1 MNLNEFFFFKV
12 FPCKNNQNHD
22 YENCYF
28 YHKIIPSDKRR
39 YLLNIPIFLKK
50 YENIQSNQNNILG
63 FNSKNNELD
72 YYIDSMSFSNKDI
85 DQELYENFNPC
96 LNLTEYKYHIF
107 NYKNR
112 ECEYYKLGFK
122 CPLNKLC
129 YNIHEREMDNSINK
143 KQFDKL
149 KEFINKVK
157 KKGIYIYL
165 SEIFDLFFFILD
177 INNSYLQKNFNETIK
192 LQYKKIKNDLQSQ
205 KKKEINTLDEDVI
218 NEISKNKNSI
228 SINDNIFKSLKLD
241 ENSIYFISLIMPKKE
256 IITKVITSFLNSHN
270 GYLIIGGDE
279 NSDEIKG
286 VKLSRKKR
294 DEFKIWIN
302 LNFINVL
309 IEYESNLKYE
319 FIDLDIEEMCILKI
333 NVKKIANKKLIK
345 DKFNNEWFIIS
356 KKFLD
361 KFEAKKLNRISQ
373 SEDIKKLNTKEYIE
387 IVRKRFIDYYTN
399 KFLK

>member
-1 MNLNEFFFFKV
+1 MNLNELFFFKV
-12 FPCKNNQNHD
+12 FPCNINLNHD
-22 YENCYF
+22 YEKCYF
-28 YHKIIPSDKRR
+28 YHKINPPDIRR
-39 YLLNIPIFLKK
+39 YPINIPNFLKK
-50 YENIQSNQNNILG
+50 FENIQSNQNNILG

-72 YYIDSMSFSNKDI
+72 YYINSMSFSNKEI
-85 DQELYENFNPC
+85 DQELYEIFSPC
-96 LNLTEYKYHIF
+96 SNLIEYKYHIF

-112 ECEYYKLGFK
+112 DCEYYKLGFK

-129 YNIHEREMDNSINK
+129 YNIHEGEFENNDIK
-143 KQFDKL
+143 KQFDKF

-165 SEIFDLFFFILD
+165 SEIFDLFFYILD
-177 INNSYLQKNFNETIK
+177 INNSFLQKNFNQTLK
-192 LQYKKIKNDLQSQ
+192 LQYQKIKNDLQSQ
-205 KKKEINTLDEDVI
+205 KKKEQNPLDEEVI
-218 NEISKNKNSI
+218 NEITKNKNTI
-228 SINDNIFKSLKLD
+228 SINDNIFKALNLNES
-241 ENSIYFISLIMPKKE
+241 SIYFISLIMPKKE

-286 VKLSRKKR
+286 IKLSRKKR
-294 DEFKIWIN
+294 DVFKIWFN
-302 LNFINVL
+302 LNFINIL

-333 NVKKIANKKLIK
+333 YAKKIANKKLIK

-373 SEDIKKLNTKEYIE
+373 NEDIKKLNTKEYIE

>member
-1 MNLNEFFFFKV
+1 
-12 FPCKNNQNHD
+12 
-22 YENCYF
+22 
-28 YHKIIPSDKRR
+28 
-39 YLLNIPIFLKK
+39 
-50 YENIQSNQNNILG
+50 
-63 FNSKNNELD
+63 
-72 YYIDSMSFSNKDI
+72 
-85 DQELYENFNPC
+85 
-96 LNLTEYKYHIF
+96 
-107 NYKNR
+107 
-112 ECEYYKLGFK
+112 
-122 CPLNKLC
+122 
-129 YNIHEREMDNSINK
+129 
-143 KQFDKL
+143 
-149 KEFINKVK
+149 
-157 KKGIYIYL
+157 
-165 SEIFDLFFFILD
+165 
-177 INNSYLQKNFNETIK
+177 
-192 LQYKKIKNDLQSQ
+192 
-205 KKKEINTLDEDVI
+205 
-218 NEISKNKNSI
+218 
-228 SINDNIFKSLKLD
+228 
-241 ENSIYFISLIMPKKE
+241 MPKKE

-333 NVKKIANKKLIK
+333 NVKKIANKKLLK